1 MTEKKRYFSK
11 KFNIFPNNFVY
22 CKNSMYKFFVFLF
35 FIFLNFQNPCFAEDI
50 SDFEIERISVGDSL
64 LDYFSRNEIINEMVF
79 EVEQENN
86 KEIAHFYSYDNYN
99 DYYALKFA
107 FKTKDSDFRII
118 ALVGFVDIN
127 FDIKICYQ
135 KKDQIINEIEKLFIN
150 VEIITD
156 EKREHDFDPSST
168 IEGTI
173 FKFPTKSRYF
183 SFIRVQCYDWSKK
196 SGYDDQLRIEITS
209 KEYYEWL
216 FELHESLNK

>member
-1 MTEKKRYFSK
+1 MKTILTFLVLLFSSS
-11 KFNIFPNNFVY
+11 V
-22 CKNSMYKFFVFLF
+22 V
-35 FIFLNFQNPCFAEDI
+35 AEDI
-50 SDFEIERISVGDSL
+50 SDFQIEGMSIGDSL
-64 LDYFSRNEIINEMVF
+64 LDYFSEEEIIKEKVF

-86 KEIAHFYSYDNYN
+86 KEVAHFYSSNYN
-99 DYYALKFA
+99 DYYLLKFA
-107 FKTKDSDFRII
+107 FRTNDSDFSII
-118 ALVGFVDIN
+118 ALTGFVDIN

-135 KKDQIINEIEKLFIN
+135 KKDQIINGIEKLFIN

-168 IEGTI
+168 IEGSI

>member
-1 MTEKKRYFSK
+1 MKILLTLFVLLFSSS
-11 KFNIFPNNFVY
+11 V
-22 CKNSMYKFFVFLF
+22 V
-35 FIFLNFQNPCFAEDI
+35 AEDI
-50 SDFEIERISVGDSL
+50 SDFEIEGISVGDSL

-86 KEIAHFYSYDNYN
+86 KEVAHFYSYNNYN
-99 DYYALKFA
+99 DYYVVKFA
-107 FKTKDSDFRII
+107 FKTKDNDFRII
-118 ALVGFVDIN
+118 ALTGFVDIN

-168 IEGTI
+168 IEGSI

-196 SGYDDQLRIEITS
+196 SVHDDQLRIEIIS